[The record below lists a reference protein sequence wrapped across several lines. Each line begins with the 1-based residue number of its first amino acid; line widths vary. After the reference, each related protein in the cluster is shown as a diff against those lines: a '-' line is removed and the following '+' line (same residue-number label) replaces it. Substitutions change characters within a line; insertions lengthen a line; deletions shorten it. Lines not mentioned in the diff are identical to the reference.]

1 MKGHTSSPDIRTAR
15 CVIGDRQVFLADLQ
29 SIGEEFDI
37 RIICFNADMISGRR
51 HAESAVRFARRSWD
65 AGDAIANTFE
75 MEALLYAAGSRQC
88 NVAFK
93 FGIHEGE
100 NHLFV
105 CCEPGG
111 ADGAWDALSD
121 LIEYV
126 DAGVFEIMDREKR
139 ERLADLFG
147 ITPLELESVDSG
159 TTITDLVL
167 ERVALLQVLR

>member
-1 MKGHTSSPDIRTAR
+1 MNGHTSSPDIRAAQ
-15 CVIGDRQVFLADLQ
+15 CVIEHRQAFLARLRCIGKEFCT
-29 SIGEEFDI
+29 SII
-37 RIICFNADMISGRR
+37 LFNADMLSGRR

-65 AGDAIANTFE
+65 GGSAIANTFE

-88 NVAFK
+88 NVGFK

-100 NHLFV
+100 NRLFV
-105 CCEPGG
+105 CCEPGE

-126 DAGVFEIMDREKR
+126 DADIFESMDQEKR

-147 ITPLELESVDSG
+147 ITSPELESIDSG

>member
-1 MKGHTSSPDIRTAR
+1 MRAAR
-15 CVIGDRQVFLADLQ
+15 CCIEDRQAFLAHLQ
-29 SIGEEFDI
+29 SIGRDFGI
-37 RIICFNADMISGRR
+37 SIVCFNADVMAGWH
-51 HAESAVRFARRSWD
+51 HAEAAVRFARRSWD
-65 AGDAIANTFE
+65 GGNAIANTFE
-75 MEALLYAAGSRQC
+75 MEALLYAASSRQC

-111 ADGAWDALSD
+111 TEGAWNALSA

-126 DAGVFEIMDREKR
+126 DTDIFESMDQEKR

-147 ITPLELESVDSG
+147 ITPLELESVDTG
-159 TTITDLVL
+159 TTVTDLVL